1 MLRVA
6 FNAQGLGGGT
16 QAISSNLLAALAQLA
31 LIFVCLARAREF
43 FESVNVVSVALACV
57 SPAAHWN
64 RRKAVFTKQRTL
76 LAEGFSD
83 GRSLLRCMDIKY
95 ALRNR
100 QSEGQ

>member
-6 FNAQGLGGGT
+6 LNAHRMGRRT

-64 RRKAVFTKQRTL
+64 VHQAVFAVQVT
-76 LAEGFSD
+76 
-83 GRSLLRCMDIKY
+83 
-95 ALRNR
+95 
-100 QSEGQ
+100 